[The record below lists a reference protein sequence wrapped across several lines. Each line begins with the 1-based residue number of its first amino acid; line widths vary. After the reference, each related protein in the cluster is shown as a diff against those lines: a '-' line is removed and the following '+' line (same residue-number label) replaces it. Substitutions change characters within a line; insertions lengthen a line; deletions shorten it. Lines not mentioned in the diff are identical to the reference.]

1 MAIFITKNGKVLR
14 IPDKIS
20 KRQKE
25 IVEEFNQRDI
35 IISGRGMSSLG
46 EPFTVKKPS
55 TKIKDSDLMRMQRE
69 AGFR

>member
-20 KRQKE
+20 KRQIE
-25 IVEEFNQRDI
+25 IVEQFNQSQVT
-35 IISGRGMSSLG
+35 SGRGMSSLG

-55 TKIKDSDLMRMQRE
+55 AKIKESDLMRMQRE

>member
-14 IPDKIS
+14 LPDKLS

-25 IVEEFNQRDI
+25 IVDEFNQ
-35 IISGRGMSSLG
+35 SGRGMSSLG
-46 EPFTVKKPS
+46 EPFTVKKSSP
-55 TKIKDSDLMRMQRE
+55 KIKESDLMRMQRE